1 MQSTTVI
8 SLFLLLNSFCF
19 VQPKEEKFKSTIMQ
33 VVSAFANQDSV
44 KVARYINNIIGVY
57 QLDKVGV
64 FDHYNHLKSVSF
76 TDGTYPQVL
85 FNQSKNIKLLPL
97 KYSALPTFNCDYGR
111 WSKKGFFVDTTKTD
125 HLVSQI
131 CKDRNK
137 NVSDSI
143 PEKTIRFFYGLEN
156 KSRRVI
162 LNVNKGVELVFYVS
176 YINNQWFLT
185 IIDYVSSDCSV

>member
-85 FNQSKNIKLLPL
+85 FNQSQNIKLLPL

-111 WSKKGFFVDTTKTD
+111 WSNKGFLLIRQRQIIWYPRYAKTEIKMY
-125 HLVSQI
+125 QTPFP
-131 CKDRNK
+131 KRQF
-137 NVSDSI
+137 DSF
-143 PEKTIRFFYGLEN
+143 T
-156 KSRRVI
+156 V
-162 LNVNKGVELVFYVS
+162 
-176 YINNQWFLT
+176 
-185 IIDYVSSDCSV
+185 